1 MHDLRN
7 FTLRQLEELVAEK
20 GEPKFRAKQLYDW
33 IYKGISDFREMKN
46 LPEIFLRNLRGDC
59 VVGDIR
65 MEKRRISSLDGTEK
79 FLFALNDGNSIESVF
94 MKYRYGN
101 SVCISSQAGCR
112 MGCAFCASG
121 INGLARDLTAG
132 EMVSQVLEVER
143 YTGEPISRI
152 VVMGTGEPFD
162 NYENL
167 ARFIEI
173 MNDPGGRKTGMRN
186 LTVSTCG
193 IIPAILKFAKD
204 FPQVNLAIS
213 LHAPIDE
220 LRSGMMPV
228 NRSYPV
234 GDLMAAAAEYTEM
247 THRRITFEYALVSGV
262 NDDRKSLSA
271 LVEKLSG
278 MLCHVNLIPI
288 NPVIEKDFK
297 SPGRRRAGEIAAY
310 LNQNGIP
317 ATVRRQLGADIQG
330 ACGQLRLKT

>member
-7 FTLRQLEELVAEK
+7 FTLRQLEELVVEK
-20 GEPKFRAKQLYDW
+20 GEPKFRAKQLYGW

-79 FLFALNDGNSIESVF
+79 FLFALND
-94 MKYRYGN
+94 GN

-213 LHAPIDE
+213 LHAPTDE

-262 NDDRKSLSA
+262 NDDRKSLST

-297 SPGRRRAGEIAAY
+297 SPGRRRTGEIVAY